1 MAATLTD
8 PLIGHLVDGR
18 YEVLSRVARGGMA
31 TVYLAVDRRLDREV
45 ALKVLHPHLA
55 EGASGADFQARFRRE
70 ARAAARL
77 THPGLVGVL
86 DQGMDGETSYLA
98 MEYVDGSNLR
108 RRLTEDG
115 PLSLDDAL
123 RTTESV
129 LEALSVAHRAGLV
142 HRDIKPENVLIAADG
157 RVKVAD
163 FGLARA
169 VTEATYTATGTVLG
183 TVAYLS
189 PELVTHG
196 TSDARTD
203 VYAVGICLFE
213 MLTGTQ
219 PYTGE
224 TPIQVAYQHVHRD
237 IPAPS
242 ARVDWLPTEIDE
254 LVEALAARDPDE
266 RPADAAA
273 ALSLVRRT
281 RSALDAGLLARRADA
296 PPVAKAVPSEDADDR
311 DDADASGRTG
321 RATPDDADATELL
334 GLSRPPAPPRDGDV
348 ELRRTIALKLGAG
361 ATPAEEPATPE
372 AHGDQRARQ
381 RRIVLLSAVVALV
394 AAVTFGA
401 WWFLQGPGAYRSV
414 PEGLIGATQAQAATV
429 LDDAGLGVAV
439 TTDFHPEVP
448 EGSVFDADPAPGEQV
463 RRGGT
468 VTLFVSLGP
477 DLREVPAELNGKPFT
492 DVKAALEQ
500 AGFEVPDPSTTW
512 HDSVPA
518 DAVIALSGPDGE
530 ALEGGASLPVGTK
543 VSAIVSKGPEPIVVP
558 DVRGEE
564 RQRAIA
570 VLEVDYGL
578 QVTVVED
585 YSEEHAA
592 GLIAAQSIE
601 PGTEAHR
608 RDEIKLTVSLG
619 PPLVEVPDV
628 YGKQFGAAKAQL
640 EELGFVVERENVLGG
655 VFGTVRDQSIDAGG
669 TVPKGTTI
677 VLTIV

>member
-70 ARAAARL
+70 ARSAARL

-86 DQGMDGETSYLA
+86 DQGVDGETSYLA

-115 PLSLDDAL
+115 PLSLDEAL

-142 HRDIKPENVLIAADG
+142 HRDIKPENVLIAAEDG

-196 TSDARTD
+196 SSDARTD

-242 ARVDWLPTEIDE
+242 ERVSWLPTEIDE

-281 RSALDAGLLARRADA
+281 RAALDAGLLARRADA
-296 PPVAKAVPSEDADDR
+296 PPSPPATDGGDEHEDEHGSARADDKA
-311 DDADASGRTG
+311 AD
-321 RATPDDADATELL
+321 PDATELL
-334 GLSRPPAPPRDGDV
+334 GLSRPRPPARDGDV

-361 ATPAEEPATPE
+361 AVPAAPPPRSETAP
-372 AHGDQRARQ
+372 GDRPARQ
-381 RRIVLLSAVVALV
+381 RLAVVVAVVVALL
-394 AAVTFGA
+394 AAAGFGA
-401 WWFLQGPGAYRSV
+401 WWFLQGPGAFRSV
-414 PEGLIGATQAQAATV
+414 PDGLVGATQQDAQAV
-429 LDDAGLGVAV
+429 LDDAGLGVAI

-448 EGSVFDADPAPGEQV
+448 KGSVYDTDPAIGTQV
-463 RRGGT
+463 RRDGT

-477 DLREVPAELNGKPFT
+477 DLREVPAELGGKPFT
-492 DVKAALEQ
+492 DVKAALEL
-500 AGFEVPDPSTTW
+500 AGFEVPDPTTRW

-518 DAVIALSGPDGE
+518 DAVISLTGPDGN
-530 ALEGGASLPVGTK
+530 AIEGGVTLPVGTTI
-543 VSAIVSKGPEPIVVP
+543 SALVSKGPEPIVVP
-558 DVRGEE
+558 AVLGEE

-570 VLEVDYGL
+570 ILETDYGL
-578 QVTVVED
+578 QVTVDED
-585 YSEEHAA
+585 HSEEHAA
-592 GLIAAQSIE
+592 GLVAAQSLE
-601 PGTEAHR
+601 PGTGAHR
-608 RDEIKLTVSLG
+608 RDAITITVSLG
-619 PPLVEVPDV
+619 PPMIQMINVERME
-628 YGKQFGAAKAQL
+628 YGEAKAQL
-640 EELGFVVERENVLGG
+640 EELGFVVSRKNSWGG
-655 VFGTVRDQSIDAGG
+655 LIGQVVDQDLEPGA
-669 TVPKGTTI
+669 TVPKGTT
-677 VLTIV
+677 VTLTVV